1 MSTDVLERPDVKN
14 TGTDD
19 REKVVHYIKRN
30 EILESVVDGKF
41 VRTLCGEI
49 LQVTKTAKDG
59 SPVCEKCKEI
69 FAELPK

>member
-1 MSTDVLERPDVKN
+1 MSTDVLERPDVRDSD
-14 TGTDD
+14 TDEP
-19 REKVVHYIKRN
+19 EKVVHYIKRN

-59 SPVCEKCKEI
+59 SPVCERCKEI
-69 FAELPK
+69 HAGLPK